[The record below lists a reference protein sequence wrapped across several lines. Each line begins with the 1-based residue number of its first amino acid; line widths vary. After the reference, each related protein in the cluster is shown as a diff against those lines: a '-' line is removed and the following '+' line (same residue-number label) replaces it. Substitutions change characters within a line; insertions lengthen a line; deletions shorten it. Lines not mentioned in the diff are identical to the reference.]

1 VIPYANFWEGLCGF
15 HRGKYQYD
23 KAAMQHFR
31 DEIRSARMRAFE
43 DAENFHG
50 IVVALEGLGAFCLG
64 GRKNGFGNYE
74 VPLGQLAANSVL
86 FEDAS
91 TASDL
96 HLSFA
101 DLFRIVREGRND
113 AVHEGVY
120 ARNLADHAVQLA
132 LIIEDALSMSADQV
146 KHFMVRGVITAEE
159 FHPLSF
165 VRQQM
170 IQHSFS
176 FLPLY
181 RDGTWRF
188 LSDRELA
195 MYLRTTSADRKER
208 LCETVGHSVGQGN
221 IKLIAATCVNPE
233 DPVDQMLDKLRTEP
247 LLVVAPSAPGQLLGI
262 VTTFDLL

>member
-1 VIPYANFWEGLCGF
+1 
-15 HRGKYQYD
+15 
-23 KAAMQHFR
+23 MQHFR
-31 DEIRSARMRAFE
+31 DEIRSARISAFE

-50 IVVALEGLGAFCLG
+50 IVVALESLGAFCLG

-74 VPLGQLAANSVL
+74 TPLGQLAADSVL
-86 FEDAS
+86 FEEAPK
-91 TASDL
+91 ASDL

-165 VRQQM
+165 ARQQM

-181 RDGTWRF
+181 RNNTWCF

-195 MYLRTTSADRKER
+195 IYLRTTSVDRKER
-208 LCETVGHSVGQGN
+208 LCETVGQSVGEGH
-221 IKLIAATCVNPE
+221 IKLIVATCVHPE
-233 DPVDQMLDKLRTEP
+233 DHLDQMLDKLRTEP
-247 LLVVAPSAPGQLLGI
+247 LLVVARAVPSQLLGI